1 MILII
6 GKSGFYSLCLFDT
19 IQSKY
24 IPSAIKNTIDKE
36 LKIIDGKVV

>member
-1 MILII
+1 LII
-6 GKSGFYSLCLFDT
+6 GKRGLYLLRWFDT

-24 IPSAIKNTIDKE
+24 IPSAIKNTIDEE